1 MYHRLVPFLELH
13 SNHPRNVPSYREP
26 NAHPS
31 PNSHSIDQ
39 GIQDNFI
46 HSALRSLHQDSL
58 PITADRFVSPAG
70 KVYSLKEQPRF
81 TEPLGKDL
89 LILDVETRSLDGN
102 GQILNGRPLNL
113 DDATFDTM
121 SRLDHYMYGKNFSLL
136 SIKRKLANLLARIHG
151 YDYKLVKALES
162 DLKGSYT
169 KVPAMQKLLRNY
181 KFVVFLDGDT
191 LFPYPH
197 IPFEWLM
204 NLWGITN
211 NTLIAM
217 PEDVNEAWSYDSRG
231 GLILN
236 SGFVVV
242 QQSTRTHELLDAWA
256 TCPQETRYQGCAK
269 YKDDW
274 PKEQYTFSNWVRY
287 DFNRSEE
294 VVAIPCTH
302 AMGYPGATHGGDI
315 CHGELMTHY
324 TTAKGETSAAVQ
336 KSIMQYVM
344 RELHR
349 QFHEEYEKVVLNEA
363 EE

>member
-1 MYHRLVPFLELH
+1 MLILFLIH
-13 SNHPRNVPSYREP
+13 SNFRPDASMSGLAKNAPFYREP
-26 NAHPS
+26 NGHPS
-31 PNSHSIDQ
+31 PNTGSIKQ
-39 GIQDNFI
+39 GTHENFI
-46 HSALRSLHQDSL
+46 QSAFRNFRQNSL

-70 KVYSLKEQPRF
+70 KVFALSEPPRF
-81 TEPLGKDL
+81 TESLGKDL
-89 LILDVETRSLDGN
+89 LILDVETRPLDGE
-102 GQILNGRPLNL
+102 GQILNDRPLDL
-113 DDATFDTM
+113 DHATFDTM
-121 SRLDHYMYGKNFSLL
+121 SRLDHYMY
-136 SIKRKLANLLARIHG
+136 ARTHG
-151 YDYKLVKALES
+151 YDYMLVKALES

-169 KVPAMQKLLRNY
+169 KVPAIQKLLPNY

-197 IPFEWLM
+197 VPFEWLM

-236 SGFVVV
+236 SGFVVA
-242 QQSTRTHELLDAWA
+242 QQSPRTHELLDAWA
-256 TCPQETRYQGCAK
+256 TCPQETRYEGCAK

-336 KSIMQYVM
+336 KSIMQYMM

-349 QFHEEYEKVVLNEA
+349 QFHEEYDKVVLNEA
-363 EE
+363 RK